1 MEMGGF
7 NEITQRAKV
16 AAGYKG
22 GPFNK
27 NPMTMQKMSIVEGW
41 PAESIKKMEAQA
53 GAYPG
58 GVTDPWVYRYPNA
71 KMR

>member
-1 MEMGGF
+1 MVMGEF

-27 NPMTMQKMSIVEGW
+27 NPMTMQKMSFVEGW
-41 PAESIKKMEAQA
+41 PSEVVSKLQSQNGI
-53 GAYPG
+53 YPG
-58 GVTDPWVYRYPNA
+58 GVTDPWVYRKPSSS
-71 KMR
+71 MR